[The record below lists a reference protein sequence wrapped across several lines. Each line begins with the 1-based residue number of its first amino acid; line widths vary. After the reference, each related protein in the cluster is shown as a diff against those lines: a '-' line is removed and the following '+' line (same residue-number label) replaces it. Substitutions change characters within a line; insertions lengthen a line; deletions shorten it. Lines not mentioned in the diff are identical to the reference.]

1 MILSSLRHKN
11 IVKFIDFKETDL
23 RILIIMEYLNGGSTS
38 IPFIRFIVRSYV
50 QKT

>member
-23 RILIIMEYLNGGSTS
+23 RILIIMEYLNGG
-38 IPFIRFIVRSYV
+38 IIVFHLLGSL
-50 QKT
+50 